1 MSPRV
6 LSDRERNILA
16 TLAESIIPGSA
27 RIPRPGP
34 ATLDR
39 VEEFLSVVPP
49 LMQHGF
55 GALLYL
61 LEYRTLAGHFRPF
74 SNLPE
79 DKRQQVLESMVNG
92 SFTNRQLLRIVSA
105 TVKAAHFH
113 DPKLYETL
121 NCEYEL
127 EVPKQR
133 EHAQWMDLV
142 TDGRELTEDEELECD
157 VVVVGT
163 GAGGAA
169 AAKAMAEAGLAVV
182 ILEEGKLHTREE
194 FTGNTIDMQ
203 RLMYR
208 DFGGVLSIGNVP
220 VMIPIGRAVGA
231 TTVTNP
237 GTCLPP
243 PETVLNGWVRDHG
256 LHQLAPDK
264 LMPYV
269 ERTQEYLEVAP
280 SEEKYIGDVGRLIAK
295 GCDALGFAHSPLPRN
310 APGCDGQA
318 RCAFGCPTDAKKS
331 TNVAHIPAALRA
343 NAFLF
348 TSTTAERVIMDR
360 SRAEGIVAKTAGGA
374 KLTVRAKA
382 TVLACGS
389 LLTPLMLLRQ
399 HLANRSLQVGRNL
412 TIHPAFGM
420 GGEFDFQTDGF
431 RTVPQGYAIDE
442 FWPEGLL
449 FEGGSTPPELL
460 AANTHEVGHT
470 FMAFAE
476 SMDRLITFGM
486 AIKDTARGHVFRG
499 PAGRPLIAYS
509 VNDEDMARLRR
520 GTEILARVFFAA
532 GAVRVHLPVRGFPT
546 LDDESDLERFHQA
559 RLRPRDYDLTA
570 FHPLGT
576 TRMGVDPRRSVVG
589 PDHQTH
595 DVPGLYII
603 DGGVVPSSL
612 GVNPQ
617 ITIMAMA
624 TRAGELLAERLSD

>member
-1 MSPRV
+1 MTSRI
-6 LSDRERNILA
+6 LSDRERQILA
-16 TLAESIIPGSA
+16 ALAETIIPGSA
-27 RIPRPGP
+27 RISRAGP
-34 ATLDR
+34 ETVDR

-49 LMQHGF
+49 LLQRGF

-61 LEYRTLAGHFRPF
+61 LEYRTLPRYLRPF
-74 SNLPE
+74 TNLLE
-79 DKRQQVLESMVNG
+79 AQRQRVLESMVNG
-92 SFTNRQLLRIVSA
+92 SFTNRQLLRMVSA
-105 TVKAAHFH
+105 TVKVAHFH
-113 DPKLYETL
+113 DPAVYKAL
-121 NCEYEL
+121 NCEFEV
-127 EVPKQR
+127 EVPVQR
-133 EHAQWMDLV
+133 EQAPWMNLV
-142 TDGRELTEDEELECD
+142 NDGREISNAEELECD

-182 ILEEGKLHTREE
+182 IIEEGKLHTREQ
-194 FTGNTIDMQ
+194 FNGNTIEMQ

-208 DFGGVLSIGNVP
+208 DLGGVLSLGNVP
-220 VMIPIGRAVGA
+220 VLIPIGRAVGG
-231 TTVTNP
+231 TTIINS
-237 GTCLPP
+237 GTSLPP
-243 PETVLNGWVRDHG
+243 PEEVLNGWVRDFG
-256 LHQLAPDK
+256 LRQLGPDK

-269 ERTQEYLEVAP
+269 ERTLEYLEVAP
-280 SEEKYIGDVGRLIAK
+280 SEAKYIGDVGRLIAK
-295 GCDALGFAHSPLPRN
+295 GCDALGYAHGPLPRN

-318 RCAFGCPTDAKKS
+318 RCAFGCPTDAKRS
-331 TNVAHIPAALRA
+331 TNIAHIPAALRA

-348 TSTTAERVIMDR
+348 TSTLAESVLLEGDR
-360 SRAEGIVAKTAGGA
+360 AVGIVAKTAGGA
-374 KLTVRAKA
+374 KLTVRARA

-399 HLANRSLQVGRNL
+399 GLANRSLQVGRNL

-420 GGEFDFQTDGF
+420 GGEFDFKTDGF
-431 RTVPQGYAIDE
+431 RTVPQGYGIHG

-449 FEGGSTPPELL
+449 FEGGTAPPDVF
-460 AANTHEVGHT
+460 AASTHEVGHT

-499 PAGRPLIAYS
+499 PSGRPLITYS
-509 VNDEDMARLRR
+509 VNNNDLARLRL
-520 GTEILARVFFAA
+520 GTEILARIFFAA
-532 GAVRVHLPVRGFPT
+532 GAIRVHLPVRGFPT
-546 LDDESDLERFHQA
+546 LEDVSDIERFKNA
-559 RLRPRDYDLTA
+559 RLRARDYDLTA
-570 FHPLGT
+570 YHPLGT
-576 TRMGVDPRRSVVG
+576 TRMGVDSRRSVVG

-603 DGGVVPSSL
+603 DGGVIPSSL

>member
-1 MSPRV
+1 MTPRI

-16 TLAESIIPGSA
+16 VLAETIIPGSA

-34 ATLDR
+34 ETLDR

-49 LMQHGF
+49 ILQHGF

-61 LEYRTLAGHFRPF
+61 LEYRTLPRYLRPF
-74 SNLPE
+74 SNLSE
-79 DKRQQVLESMVNG
+79 AKRQQVLESMVNG
-92 SFTNRQLLRIVSA
+92 SFASRQLLRMVSA
-105 TVKAAHFH
+105 TVKVAHFH
-113 DPKLYETL
+113 DPSLYETL
-121 NCEYEL
+121 DCPWEL

-133 EHAQWMDLV
+133 EHAPWMDLI
-142 TDGRELTEDEELECD
+142 TDGREFTDDEELECD

-182 ILEEGKLHTREE
+182 ILEEGELHTREQ

-208 DFGGVLSIGNVP
+208 DFGGVLSLGNVP
-220 VMIPIGRAVGA
+220 VFIPLGRAVGG
-231 TTVTNP
+231 TTVINS
-237 GTCLPP
+237 GTALPP
-243 PETVLNGWVRDHG
+243 PEEVLQGWAQDFG

-269 ERTQEYLEVAP
+269 ERTLEYLEVAP
-280 SEEKYIGDVGRLIAK
+280 SEEKYVGDVGRLIAK
-295 GCDALGFAHSPLPRN
+295 GCDALGYAHGPLPRN
-310 APGCDGQA
+310 APGCDGQS
-318 RCAFGCPTDAKKS
+318 RCAFGCPTDAKRS

-348 TSTTAERVIMDR
+348 TSTQAERVIL
-360 SRAEGIVAKTAGGA
+360 EGNQAVGIMARTAGGA
-374 KLTVRAKA
+374 KLTVRARA

-389 LLTPLMLLRQ
+389 LLTPVMLLRQ
-399 HLANRSLQVGRNL
+399 HLANSSLQVGRNL
-412 TIHPAFGM
+412 TIHPAIGM
-420 GGEFDFQTDGF
+420 AGEFDSPTDGF
-431 RTVPQGYAIDE
+431 RTVPQGYGIHE
-442 FWPEGLL
+442 FWPEGML
-449 FEGGSTPPELL
+449 FEGGTTPPDLL
-460 AANTHEVGHT
+460 AATTHEIGHT

-476 SMDRLITFGM
+476 SMDRQIFFGM
-486 AIKDTARGHVFRG
+486 AIKDTGKGHVFRG
-499 PAGRPLIAYS
+499 PAGRPLITYS
-509 VNDEDMARLRR
+509 VNDQDMARLRR

-532 GAVRVHLPVRGFPT
+532 GAVRVHLPVRGFPI
-546 LDDESDLERFHQA
+546 LDNEQDIERFREA

-570 FHPLGT
+570 YHPLGT
-576 TRMGVDPRRSVVG
+576 TRMGIDQRRSVVA

-603 DGGVVPSSL
+603 DGGVIPSSL

-624 TRAGELLAERLSD
+624 TRAGELLADRLSG